1 MNTAM
6 RYVSFI
12 LLLVSCVEPV
22 RLPELSSQPVLVVDG
37 MITDEPATHSV
48 VLSFSGTVDHDV
60 DNPNRVTGALVTIVN
75 DLQEEHELS
84 ESGPGVY
91 LTGPE
96 FKGIVGR
103 TYKLK
108 IRTADGTEYESV
120 PSLLKQG
127 GLIDSVY
134 REIRTNV
141 INKDDPTKAQ
151 HALYLYLKGTVSPEA
166 SLVRWRWRA
175 TYHALTQPQLV
186 TDFIEGE
193 AVTAPLPCSG
203 YVGGGK
209 TN

>member
-84 ESGPGVY
+84 ESDRSRVQRY
-91 LTGPE
+91 
-96 FKGIVGR
+96 R
-103 TYKLK
+103 W
-108 IRTADGTEYESV
+108 ADLQIKNSNCGWNRVRVRSFFTE
-120 PSLLKQG
+120 
-127 GLIDSVY
+127 
-134 REIRTNV
+134 T
-141 INKDDPTKAQ
+141 
-151 HALYLYLKGTVSPEA
+151 
-166 SLVRWRWRA
+166 RWF
-175 TYHALTQPQLV
+175 
-186 TDFIEGE
+186 D
-193 AVTAPLPCSG
+193 
-203 YVGGGK
+203 
-209 TN
+209 